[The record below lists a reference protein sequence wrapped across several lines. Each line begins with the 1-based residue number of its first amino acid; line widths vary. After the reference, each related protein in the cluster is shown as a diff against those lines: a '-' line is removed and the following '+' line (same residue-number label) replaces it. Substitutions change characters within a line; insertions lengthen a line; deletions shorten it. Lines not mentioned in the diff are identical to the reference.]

1 MTQER
6 IKECIKLLET
16 DGINSKA
23 LVLDI
28 LKKELVLFPNE
39 RKIDVGSFYYVRT
52 LDIPFNESSK
62 MGNFILSDVKE
73 SFFKEI
79 SPKIIVTV
87 KEVRYGTE
95 YSVSLQY
102 FIENEVDNETN

>member
-1 MTQER
+1 MKQEK

-23 LVLDI
+23 LVLKI
-28 LKKELVLFPNE
+28 LKKELVSSLLVQE
-39 RKIDVGSFYYVRT
+39 TKINVESFYYVRT

-62 MGNFILSDVKE
+62 MDNFVLRDVKE

-79 SPKIIVTV
+79 APKIRVTR

-102 FIENEVDNETN
+102 FIENEE

>member
-1 MTQER
+1 MGMTQER

-23 LVLDI
+23 MVLEI

-39 RKIDVGSFYYVRT
+39 HERKIDVESFYYVRT

-62 MGNFILSDVKE
+62 MDNFVLRDVKE

-79 SPKIIVTV
+79 APKIMVTR

-102 FIENEVDNETN
+102 FIENEE